1 MSEHAKVYPLYLEM
15 DAGGRP
21 FPVYAAAIWDGTQ
34 TTLVDTGIPGQLEL
48 IRSALQALGIP
59 FESVARV
66 LITHQDRDHIGS
78 LPELI
83 AAAGGRIE
91 VMCHEVGKPYLEGRT
106 PLVKSG
112 TLATPVTVD
121 RTFQDGDLLPIA
133 GGLRVVYTPGHTP
146 DHASFYHEPSRTLI
160 SGDAVTAQDGVLF
173 PFNPDFTPDKAEAT
187 RSIAKLAEL
196 EVDTAIAY
204 HGGVCVG
211 NIRERLLEIVG
222 TLSKEGNA
230 I

>member
-1 MSEHAKVYPLYLEM
+1 
-15 DAGGRP
+15 
-21 FPVYAAAIWDGTQ
+21 
-34 TTLVDTGIPGQLEL
+34 
-48 IRSALQALGIP
+48 
-59 FESVARV
+59 
-66 LITHQDRDHIGS
+66 
-78 LPELI
+78 
-83 AAAGGRIE
+83 
-91 VMCHEVGKPYLEGRT
+91 
-106 PLVKSG
+106 
-112 TLATPVTVD
+112 VTVD
-121 RTFQDGDLLPIA
+121 RSFQDGDLLPIA

>member
-1 MSEHAKVYPLYLEM
+1 MSGKAVVHPLYLEM

-21 FPVYAAAIWDGTQ
+21 FPVHASVIWDGTEA
-34 TTLVDTGIPGQLEL
+34 TLVDAGIPGQLER
-48 IRSALQALGIP
+48 IRSALDALGIP
-59 FESVARV
+59 FEAVARV

-106 PLVKSG
+106 PLAKSG
-112 TLATPVTVD
+112 TLATPVAVD
-121 RTFQDGDLLPIA
+121 RTFRDGELLPIA

-146 DHASFYHEPSRTLI
+146 DHASFYHEPSRTLV
-160 SGDAVTAQDGVLF
+160 SGDALTAQDGVLL
-173 PFNPDFTPDKAEAT
+173 PFHPDFTADKAEAT

-196 EVDTAIAY
+196 EIDTVIAY

-211 NIRERLLEIVG
+211 NIRERLQEIVE
-222 TLSKEGNA
+222 TAPRE
-230 I
+230 